1 MKHVRI
7 LTVWKNYKHYKR
19 DFKKTIQN
27 CLTIREIEELS
38 DDGAGFESAS
48 SQTPTNTFYRY
59 KYTNTQIHKYINTQ
73 IQKHSKSASNQ
84 TYVATLHRQLF
95 LPWKRTKTA
104 RSRNKYSKTE
114 IQILHRTRTN
124 TQWPCAFL
132 WVVVCVGSI
141 CLESSGRRI
150 FNATKF
156 YFSTNA
162 KNIQRWVLKQSNV
175 TFYHLEDFYDLIT
188 HHNDCLIIQTEVLKF
203 SFDIDILE
211 LLVEEA

>member
-1 MKHVRI
+1 MGQDLKVHQARHLQI
-7 LTVWKNYKHYKR
+7 HFT
-19 DFKKTIQN
+19 D
-27 CLTIREIEELS
+27 
-38 DDGAGFESAS
+38 
-48 SQTPTNTFYRY
+48 
-59 KYTNTQIHKYINTQ
+59 TNTQIHKY
-73 IQKHSKSASNQ
+73 KSTLANHDLKVHQ
-84 TYVATLHRQLF
+84 TRHLLQLCIANCF
-95 LPWKRTKTA
+95 SLTRELKLPGLET
-104 RSRNKYSKTE
+104 KYSETE

-124 TQWPCAFL
+124 TQWPRAFL

-162 KNIQRWVLKQSNV
+162 KNIQRCVLKQSNV
-175 TFYHLEDFYDLIT
+175 TFYHLEDFYDMT
-188 HHNDCLIIQTEVLKF
+188 MHHNDCLTNQTEVLKF